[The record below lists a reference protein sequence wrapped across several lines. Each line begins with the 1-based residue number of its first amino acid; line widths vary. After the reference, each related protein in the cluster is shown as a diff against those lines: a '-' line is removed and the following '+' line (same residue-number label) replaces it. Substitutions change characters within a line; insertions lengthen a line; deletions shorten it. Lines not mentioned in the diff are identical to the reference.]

1 MPSLRAVVR
10 RNAPWWSA
18 RCDAARRAHWAAA
31 LTLSGLCA
39 FTFAS
44 AYPSTA
50 AAQTASGADVRAAF
64 LLNFSKFVEW
74 PEAAPRARFTIG
86 ILGDEAVAEALHG
99 LVAGK
104 SVGGQ
109 LLAARR
115 VGANDN
121 LAELQILFVGTSESA
136 RLADVLRR
144 ANGGSVLT
152 VSDLDRFCQQGGT
165 IEFRSERD
173 RIRFDIN
180 LDQAERAGLV
190 INSKLL
196 ALARIVHHASK
207 PPGVSR

>member
-1 MPSLRAVVR
+1 MEFLKRGG
-10 RNAPWWSA
+10 
-18 RCDAARRAHWAAA
+18 AARPLPWAAMLALATLCA
-31 LTLSGLCA
+31 LTA
-39 FTFAS
+39 Y
-44 AYPSTA
+44 AYPAAA

-64 LLNFSKFVEW
+64 LVNFSKFVEW
-74 PEAAPRARFTIG
+74 PQGATAGGQFTIG
-86 ILGDEAVAEALHG
+86 ILGDDAVAEALKG

-109 LLAARR
+109 VLAARR
-115 VGANDN
+115 VGPKDN
-121 LAELQILFVGTSESA
+121 LGDLQILFVGSSESA

-144 ANGGSVLT
+144 ADGGSVLT

-180 LDQAERAGLV
+180 LDQAARAGLV

-196 ALARIVHHASK
+196 ALARTVHHATK